1 MSNDKLGTRMKS
13 QYEHRTR
20 YLLPRRTYTLIRLD
34 GKAFHTFTRGFKRP
48 FDTDL
53 VNLMDK
59 TAQYLCEN
67 IQGVVGAYVQ
77 SDEISL
83 LLADFAKPQTS
94 AYFDG
99 NIQKVASISASMAT
113 LAFNQAMHKVISSSA
128 LFEGFKEVRDKM
140 TDSRGEVKSAMFD
153 SRVFTIPDKQEVF
166 NYFVWRQQDATKNSI
181 QMVAQSLYSH
191 KELHGKNGS
200 EQQEM
205 IFQKGTNWND
215 LDAGLKRGRMIVK
228 KEYQVSN
235 ITMTLEFPQQPTYT
249 TRTKWVVE
257 NPPIFTK
264 EKEFLIN
271 LIPDMKGIAN
281 D

>member
-1 MSNDKLGTRMKS
+1 MAKDKLGARMKS

-34 GKAFHTFTRGFKRP
+34 GKAFHTFTKGFKRP

-53 VNLMDK
+53 VNLMNRA
-59 TAQYLCEN
+59 AQYLCEN
-67 IQGVVGAYVQ
+67 IQGVKAAYVQ

-83 LLADFAKPQTS
+83 LLTDFEKPHTD

-99 NIQKVASISASMAT
+99 NIQKIASISASIAT
-113 LAFNQAMHKVISSSA
+113 LGFNAAMTNLITSA
-128 LFEGFKEVRDKM
+128 SLFEGFKECKDKL
-140 TDSRGEVKSAMFD
+140 TNKDGTVKSALFD

-166 NYFVWRQQDATKNSI
+166 NYFVWRQQDSTKNSI

-205 IFQKGTNWND
+205 IFQKGQNWND

-228 KEYQVSN
+228 KDFLIENPYDKADIV
-235 ITMTLEFPQQPTYT
+235 
-249 TRTKWVVE
+249 TRTRWVVE
-257 NPPIFTK
+257 NPPVFTQK
-264 EKEFLIN
+264 KDYLIN
-271 LIPDMKGIAN
+271 LIPEMKGIEN